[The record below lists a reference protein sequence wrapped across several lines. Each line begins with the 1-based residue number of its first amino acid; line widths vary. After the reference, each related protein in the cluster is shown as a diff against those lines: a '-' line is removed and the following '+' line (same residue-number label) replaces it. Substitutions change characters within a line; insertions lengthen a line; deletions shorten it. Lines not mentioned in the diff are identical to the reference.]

1 MINTIKHYSKNFLWL
16 MLENLVKVLI
26 GFTVSVYVIRYLGPK
41 DFGLISYTLS
51 IVGILSPFASLGID
65 AILFRNLINDK
76 DNEAKLIHTAKV
88 MKFFASLVLVTISGV
103 FIYLYS
109 SNIDFIYIFLLL
121 SLGLVID
128 VFALYKEYFLSIE
141 KPKYIT
147 ISSIVSLLVAS
158 TVNIAFVVLKF
169 SVVWFAFVYLM
180 QKLIYIFGLKYYYK
194 KQQLVNN
201 KTIFDIGLAKN
212 MIHDSWPLIFTS
224 FAGLLYMST
233 DQILIKY
240 FLDFE
245 QVGLYATAVK
255 LIMVFYVIPSIISNI
270 LYPKIINQYKT
281 LNHKEFI
288 EKIQVLYFFNLI
300 ISILILIFFILF
312 GERIILFLFGDNFIE
327 SIEVLYVYSFGLI
340 FVFFSSL
347 NNKLLVL
354 ENMQKLMLGRTIFGL
369 IVNFCSNI
377 ILIPKYGIIGGAI
390 STVLTEFLIMLSYGL
405 NNKIKYILFLQLK
418 SFIYPV
424 VIIKERISR

>member
-180 QKLIYIFGLKYYYK
+180 QKLINIFGLKYYYK

>member
-1 MINTIKHYSKNFLWL
+1 MINTIKHYSKNFSWL

-255 LIMVFYVIPSIISNI
+255 LIVVFYVIPSIISNI
-270 LYPKIINQYKT
+270 LYPKMINQYKT

-288 EKIQVLYFFNLI
+288 EKTQVLYFFNLI

-312 GERIILFLFGDNFIE
+312 GEKIILFLFGDNFIE
-327 SIEVLYVYSFGLI
+327 SVEVLYVYSFGLI
-340 FVFFSSL
+340 FVFFGSM
-347 NNKLLVL
+347 NNKLLVMDNL
-354 ENMQKLMLGRTIFGL
+354 QKLMLGRNIFGL
-369 IVNFCSNI
+369 GANIVLNI
-377 ILIPKYGIIGGAI
+377 ILIPLYGIKGAAI
-390 STVLTEFLIMLSYGL
+390 ATVLTEMIVMLSYGL
-405 NNKIKYILFLQLK
+405 NIKTRYIMWLQLK
-418 SFIYPV
+418 SFVYPV
-424 VIIKERISR
+424 VLLKRRVF

>member
-255 LIMVFYVIPSIISNI
+255 LIVVFYVIPSIISNI

>member
-1 MINTIKHYSKNFLWL
+1 MINTIKHYSKNFSWL

-180 QKLIYIFGLKYYYK
+180 QKLINIFGLKYYYK

>member
-1 MINTIKHYSKNFLWL
+1 M
-16 MLENLVKVLI
+16 
-26 GFTVSVYVIRYLGPK
+26 
-41 DFGLISYTLS
+41 
-51 IVGILSPFASLGID
+51 
-65 AILFRNLINDK
+65 
-76 DNEAKLIHTAKV
+76 
-88 MKFFASLVLVTISGV
+88 
-103 FIYLYS
+103 
-109 SNIDFIYIFLLL
+109 
-121 SLGLVID
+121 GLVID